1 MTSRTTIHNTRYGD
15 VTLITFTNASGASVT
30 LSSAG
35 ASIARVCVPD
45 RDGRLADVITGCD
58 SVEESVYDGPN
69 AGKIPGRY
77 ANRIARGR
85 FTLDGKEYTLAVNN
99 GPNALHGGPEGFA
112 HKIWTVDEVG
122 DNYVRFGLLSPDGDE
137 GYPGKLRVEATYTWT
152 DDNRLTLR
160 ISATTDAPTVINLT
174 NHAYWNLD
182 GHDAGCVLDHTL
194 RLYASRYLPTDP
206 TLIPTGELCPVE
218 GTPMD
223 FTIAKPLGR
232 DIKADFPAL
241 VYGKGYDARC
251 AGLYG
256 QLALGRS
263 ARQGRPSLQRLRCR
277 RHRMSGL
284 SRRPQPAR
292 IPRCHTASRRHIQP
306 LHHLCLLYKITHNT
320 TGAGMSPRPAGASC
334 YILSGKRGSNPRPSA
349 WEADALPTELL
360 PHLLR
365 KVMSFL
371 RIMQI
376 LFSM

>member
-77 ANRIARGR
+77 ANRIARGH

-137 GYPGKLRVEATYTWT
+137 GYPGELRVEATYTWT

-194 RLYASRYLPTDP
+194 HLYASRYLPTDP

-241 VYGKGYDARC
+241 VYGKGYDNCWAVDNYQPGHIILQ
-251 AGLYG
+251 AELY
-256 QLALGRS
+256 
-263 ARQGRPSLQRLRCR
+263 
-277 RHRMSGL
+277 
-284 SRRPQPAR
+284 
-292 IPRCHTASRRHIQP
+292 
-306 LHHLCLLYKITHNT
+306 
-320 TGAGMSPRPAGASC
+320 SPRSGRVLDVYSDSPGVQVYTGNWLAGAP
-334 YILSGKRGSNPRPSA
+334 LGKGGHHYNDYDAVAIECQDYPDAPNRPGFP
-349 WEADALPTELL
+349 DAT
-360 PHLLR
+360 LR
-365 KVMSFL
+365 PGDTYNRSIIFA
-371 RIMQI
+371 
-376 LFSM
+376 FSTK